1 MQKAI
6 LFCLVLI
13 TSVLSQ
19 GVERIDILPDTVI
32 TPKIIQIGTP
42 KYHISPDIADST
54 FSLLLQI
61 KEGERLILK
70 SGGIICLLSGSIGLT
85 NTIVNSKHGWG
96 KPHTWA
102 AIACSNF
109 VISGITLMVLSNRF
123 K

>member
-1 MQKAI
+1 
-6 LFCLVLI
+6 
-13 TSVLSQ
+13 
-19 GVERIDILPDTVI
+19 
-32 TPKIIQIGTP
+32 
-42 KYHISPDIADST
+42 
-54 FSLLLQI
+54 LLLQI